1 MFDKNQVTK
10 LWVHESERIF
20 SDRLLENDLVKFNEI
35 ITDVLKRGFG
45 DNYKTTTN
53 NGMLIFGNFCP
64 VTVKIDGN
72 DKKLINKYAELKD
85 MPALKLKC

>member
-1 MFDKNQVTK
+1 VYNLRDVTRVFLGISLCDDQSMFDKNQVTK

-45 DNYKTTTN
+45 DN
-53 NGMLIFGNFCP
+53 
-64 VTVKIDGN
+64 
-72 DKKLINKYAELKD
+72 
-85 MPALKLKC
+85 